1 MKRIIAFIIVLVC
14 CSVMAQAQDNKQKE
28 SADQEAYRQLFS
40 QLLMEDKQITVENI
54 ASMSFID
61 FNKVIDKKVVALR
74 KALNNVKDAQFKETE
89 GEMLDRFVP
98 MILFRYAMVRD
109 AKGKPVEDK
118 DFVAFAENLD
128 YDNDEN
134 FSLLGYYA
142 EWKYAC
148 EKPAVPLH
156 VYIMELM
163 AERDKNHLSLD
174 RRLEEVMKTAFGYAQ
189 AEELPAIW
197 KTFSRLVVDTMKVV
211 ALRPLYEKSTRLQSG
226 KKLADALVRDPGG
239 KERKL
244 RDVFSKGKMTLID
257 MWATWCAP
265 CVYETPFLKEIEKT
279 IHEKVQVVSLS
290 MDSNEEKWKKQVA
303 TEALPWPQYLLPGN
317 FKSEFAKYY
326 GLESI
331 PRFILVDRQ
340 GCIANGN
347 MPRPSSGNIFMDAI
361 EKEGTLHISGDLTDL
376 GNDTL
381 TICNFIRGGQEYQ
394 TKVKGHD
401 GHFEARIPIDGVQS
415 LLLAEIRTKNGEQT
429 FDFQFLVAVP
439 GEEVYVS
446 GSMDSI
452 HCTGGYFYQQL
463 DRVHGMSE
471 IRDYKTYRDSVTQL
485 IRNNPDNEA
494 FSTLMD
500 QLKDDDLIAAYNLL
514 SPELKEGRM
523 ANFYK
528 PLIEAVETKKALQQ
542 SADKLQSGS
551 PAPDISLPSLDGKQI
566 RLSSLRGKYVILDFW
581 GSWCHWCIK
590 GIPKMKEYYAKY
602 RQKLEILGIDCND
615 TDKKWREAVEKHD
628 IPWLHV
634 RQAENSSAAVNAYG
648 VQSFPTKVIINPD
661 GTINKVFRGESDSF
675 YDYLDAIFGTAK

>member
-1 MKRIIAFIIVLVC
+1 M
-14 CSVMAQAQDNKQKE
+14 
-28 SADQEAYRQLFS
+28 
-40 QLLMEDKQITVENI
+40 
-54 ASMSFID
+54 
-61 FNKVIDKKVVALR
+61 
-74 KALNNVKDAQFKETE
+74 
-89 GEMLDRFVP
+89 
-98 MILFRYAMVRD
+98 
-109 AKGKPVEDK
+109 
-118 DFVAFAENLD
+118 
-128 YDNDEN
+128 
-134 FSLLGYYA
+134 
-142 EWKYAC
+142 
-148 EKPAVPLH
+148 
-156 VYIMELM
+156 
-163 AERDKNHLSLD
+163 
-174 RRLEEVMKTAFGYAQ
+174 
-189 AEELPAIW
+189 
-197 KTFSRLVVDTMKVV
+197 
-211 ALRPLYEKSTRLQSG
+211 
-226 KKLADALVRDPGG
+226 
-239 KERKL
+239 
-244 RDVFSKGKMTLID
+244 
-257 MWATWCAP
+257 
-265 CVYETPFLKEIEKT
+265 
-279 IHEKVQVVSLS
+279 
-290 MDSNEEKWKKQVA
+290 
-303 TEALPWPQYLLPGN
+303 
-317 FKSEFAKYY
+317 
-326 GLESI
+326 
-331 PRFILVDRQ
+331 
-340 GCIANGN
+340 
-347 MPRPSSGNIFMDAI
+347 
-361 EKEGTLHISGDLTDL
+361 
-376 GNDTL
+376 
-381 TICNFIRGGQEYQ
+381 
-394 TKVKGHD
+394 
-401 GHFEARIPIDGVQS
+401 QS